1 MRRKLRP
8 DIDVAEAHQRGFD
21 DFELKLGDMMRG
33 ERATLGKSLLDV
45 QRELRIKASY
55 IAAIENCDP
64 DAFDTPGFIAG
75 YVRSYARYLNM
86 DPDRVFADFCAESG
100 FSTPH
105 GVSAQAS
112 SKRPDAA
119 PLGARLAAEKDRF
132 ARPATPFLPESDGFM
147 ARVEPSAI
155 GSALVLIALICGLGY
170 GGWTVL
176 NEVQRVQVAPSEN
189 TPDVLTD
196 LDPLEGATR
205 PRPEDVAAAG
215 VEDASGVF
223 KPPADALDR
232 LYRPQALDVPVMV
245 ARDAPISTLD
255 PARVGSY
262 APVLAAEATLPATE
276 TPIDHALR
284 LAVASLDE
292 ATQDGVSGPA
302 TPQVVEDAAPGVS
315 IFAVRPAWVP
325 VRAANG
331 NVIFEKI
338 LDAGES
344 YQLPQT
350 EDAPLLRAGMSG
362 SLYFRVNGDLYGP
375 AGSGTNTIRDVA
387 LSVPAVTGKYEVA
400 DLTADPVAAK
410 VVAELL
416 PQPSIIVTD

>member
-1 MRRKLRP
+1 MRRRFQP
-8 DIDVAEAHQRGFD
+8 DIEAAEAQPRGFD
-21 DFELKLGDMMRG
+21 DFELKLGDVMRG
-33 ERATLGKSLLDV
+33 ERATMGKSLLDV

-86 DPDRVFADFCAESG
+86 NPDEVFATFCAESG

-112 SKRPDAA
+112 SKRKDEPVVGRKLA
-119 PLGARLAAEKDRF
+119 PEKDPF
-132 ARPATPFLPESDGFM
+132 MRPGTPFVPERDGFL
-147 ARVEPSAI
+147 ARIEPSAI
-155 GSALVLIALICGLGY
+155 GSAFVLLALIAGLGY

-176 NEVQRVQVAPSEN
+176 NQVQRVQVAPSEN

-205 PRPEDVAAAG
+205 PRPEDVAT
-215 VEDASGVF
+215 VEGSGVF
-223 KPPADALDR
+223 SPPAEALDR

-255 PARVGSY
+255 PSRIGSFTGDLTPLTGRHDTTNVDE
-262 APVLAAEATLPATE
+262 ALRRAVAEADTAAEPLP
-276 TPIDHALR
+276 
-284 LAVASLDE
+284 
-292 ATQDGVSGPA
+292 GA
-302 TPQVVEDAAPGVS
+302 TPQVVEEPAPGVS
-315 IFAVRPAWVP
+315 IFAVRPAWVR
-325 VRAANG
+325 VRSADG
-331 NVIFEKI
+331 SVIFEKI

-350 EDAPLLRAGMSG
+350 EEAPMLRAGMSG
-362 SLYFRVNGDLYGP
+362 SLYFRVNGELYGP
-375 AGSGTNTIRDVA
+375 AGQGTNTIRDVA
-387 LSVPAVTGKYEVA
+387 LSVGDLTGKYQVA

-410 VVAELL
+410 VVAEA
-416 PQPSIIVTD
+416 VTTAEPRPTVQD

>member
-1 MRRKLRP
+1 MRRRIQP
-8 DIDVAEAHQRGFD
+8 DIEKQEAQPRGFD

-33 ERATLGKSLLDV
+33 ERATMGKSLLDV
-45 QRELRIKASY
+45 QRELRIKAAY
-55 IAAIENCDP
+55 ISAIENCDP

-86 DPDRVFADFCAESG
+86 NPDEVFAAFCAESG

-112 SKRPDAA
+112 SKRKDDPIVGRKL
-119 PLGARLAAEKDRF
+119 PAEKDPF
-132 ARPATPFLPESDGFM
+132 MRPGTPFVPERDGFL
-147 ARVEPSAI
+147 AGIEPSAI
-155 GSALVLIALICGLGY
+155 GSAFVLIALIAGLGY
-170 GGWTVL
+170 GGWSVL

-205 PRPEDVAAAG
+205 PKPEDVAQA
-215 VEDASGVF
+215 DASGVF
-223 KPPADALDR
+223 SPPAEALDR

-255 PARVGSY
+255 PSRIGSF
-262 APVLAAEATLPATE
+262 AQDQRPGGGEATDLV
-276 TPIDHALR
+276 DDALR
-284 LAVASLDE
+284 RAMAEVTPE
-292 ATQDGVSGPA
+292 AADGVTPT
-302 TPQVVEDAAPGVS
+302 TPQVVEAPAPGVS
-315 IFAVRPAWVP
+315 IFAVRPAWVR

-331 NVIFEKI
+331 SIIFEKI

-344 YQLPQT
+344 YELPQT
-350 EDAPLLRAGMSG
+350 EEAPVLRAGMSG
-362 SLYFRVNGDLYGP
+362 SLYFRVNGELYGP
-375 AGSGTNTIRDVA
+375 AGQGTNTIRDVA
-387 LSVPAVTGKYEVA
+387 LSVDDLTGKYQVA

-410 VVAELL
+410 VVAEARTTEPVPGLR
-416 PQPSIIVTD
+416 QD

>member
-1 MRRKLRP
+1 MRRRNKP
-8 DIDVAEAHQRGFD
+8 DIETEEAKPRGFD
-21 DFELKLGDMMRG
+21 DFELKLGDIMRG
-33 ERATLGKSLLDV
+33 ERATAGKSLLDV

-64 DAFDTPGFIAG
+64 AAFDTPGFIAG

-86 DPDRVFADFCAESG
+86 NPDEVFAAFCAESG

-112 SKRPDAA
+112 SRRKDDGVVIRKLP
-119 PLGARLAAEKDRF
+119 AEKDPF
-132 ARPATPFLPESDGFM
+132 ASSGTPFLPENDGFF
-147 ARVEPSAI
+147 ARIELSAI
-155 GSALVLIALICGLGY
+155 GSALVLVALIAGLGY

-176 NEVQRVQVAPSEN
+176 NEVQRVQVAPVEN

-205 PRPEDVAAAG
+205 AKPEDVADAG
-215 VEDASGVF
+215 ASGVF
-223 KPPADALDR
+223 TPPADALDR

-255 PARVGSY
+255 PARVGSF
-262 APVLAAEATLPATE
+262 ANAVSPESTEPSSPVDPALRRAVALNEAEAEPLPV
-276 TPIDHALR
+276 TPK
-284 LAVASLDE
+284 
-292 ATQDGVSGPA
+292 
-302 TPQVVEDAAPGVS
+302 VVEDVAPGIS
-315 IFAVRPAWVP
+315 LFAVRPAWVR

-331 NVIFEKI
+331 SIIFEKI

-350 EDAPLLRAGMSG
+350 EEAPVLRAGMSG
-362 SLYFRVNGDLYGP
+362 SIYFRVNGELYGP
-375 AGSGTNTIRDVA
+375 AGDGTATIRNVA
-387 LSVPAVTGKYEVA
+387 LTVDDVRSNYAVA

-410 VVAELL
+410 VVAEARIT
-416 PQPSIIVTD
+416 PQSPQE

>member
-1 MRRKLRP
+1 M
-8 DIDVAEAHQRGFD
+8 
-21 DFELKLGDMMRG
+21 
-33 ERATLGKSLLDV
+33 GKSLLDV

-55 IAAIENCDP
+55 ISAIENCDP

-86 DPDRVFADFCAESG
+86 NPDEVFAAFCAESG

-112 SKRPDAA
+112 SKRKDEPIVGRKM
-119 PLGARLAAEKDRF
+119 PAERDPF
-132 ARPATPFLPESDGFM
+132 MRPGTPFVPERDGFL
-147 ARVEPSAI
+147 ARIEPSAI
-155 GSALVLIALICGLGY
+155 GSAFVLLALIAGLGY
-170 GGWTVL
+170 GGWSVL

-205 PRPEDVAAAG
+205 PKPEDVANAG
-215 VEDASGVF
+215 ASGVF
-223 KPPADALDR
+223 SPPAEALDR

-255 PARVGSY
+255 PARMSSY
-262 APVLAAEATLPATE
+262 ASDFDTESTSPEDLVDDALRRAMAEADTGV
-276 TPIDHALR
+276 TP
-284 LAVASLDE
+284 S
-292 ATQDGVSGPA
+292 
-302 TPQVVEDAAPGVS
+302 TPQVVEAAAPGVS
-315 IFAVRPAWVP
+315 IFAVRPAWVR

-331 NVIFEKI
+331 SVIFEKI

-344 YQLPQT
+344 YALPQT
-350 EDAPLLRAGMSG
+350 EDAPVLRAGMSG
-362 SLYFRVNGDLYGP
+362 SLYFRVNGQLYGP
-375 AGSGTNTIRDVA
+375 AGQGTNTIRDVA
-387 LSVPAVTGKYEVA
+387 LSVDDLTGKYQVA

-410 VVAELL
+410 VVAEAALTAEPT
-416 PQPSIIVTD
+416 PQVKTD